1 VLLAA
6 SFPKFGH
13 PAFAWIALSP
23 LIVAIV
29 LTGASG
35 ARQLRRQFLLAAS
48 TGFVWFAGMLYWV
61 VGTMA
66 AYGGL
71 PGWVAFL
78 VGVLMWAYLAIY
90 VGLFGVFLG
99 AAVRRFGV
107 AGVWLA
113 PVSWVASEWIRST
126 NGGGFPWGMLG
137 ASQAR
142 VLPVVQLASVT
153 GIYGLSALVAL
164 VSAAAAALALSRRRS
179 HVVGAV
185 LVGVLLVIVAGGGAL
200 RIASG
205 ELTRRGEVIR
215 VGIVQGSIDLLEQWD
230 AGARNAILT
239 RYLTLSQRAIDAGAA
254 LVFWPESSTP
264 FYFDAEGALAEPVRK
279 LAAVSHTAFII
290 GTDEFQYGPGG
301 QGERI
306 FNTAVVVGR
315 DGKSH
320 GTYRKMRLVPF
331 GEFVPFKRLLFFVG
345 PLVQSVSDFTAGTDP
360 VVLDADGVHVGVAI
374 CYESMFTWIDRDFVL
389 RGADLLST
397 ITNDAWF
404 GRSSAPYQHFDQ
416 GAIRAVEEGRY
427 VVRAANTGISGAVDP
442 YGRVLVQTPL
452 FEPREITVDVR
463 LLEGRTIYSLIGDVV
478 AWAALGI
485 TALVIVS
492 ALLSGPRPMAPGPT
506 LEQ

>member
-1 VLLAA
+1 
-6 SFPKFGH
+6 
-13 PAFAWIALSP
+13 
-23 LIVAIV
+23 
-29 LTGASG
+29 
-35 ARQLRRQFLLAAS
+35 
-48 TGFVWFAGMLYWV
+48 MLYWV

-99 AAVRRFGV
+99 FAVRRFGV

-126 NGGGFPWGMLG
+126 NAGGFPWGMLG

-153 GIYGLSALVAL
+153 GIYGISALVAL
-164 VSAAAAALALSRRRS
+164 VSAAAAALALSRRRA

-185 LVGVLLVIVAGGGAL
+185 LVGVLLVIVAAGGAL
-200 RIASG
+200 RLADG
-205 ELTRRGEVIR
+205 ELTRSGQVVR
-215 VGIVQGSIDLLEQWD
+215 VGLVQGSIDLLEKWD
-230 AGARNAILT
+230 AGSRDAILN
-239 RYLTLSQRAIDAGAA
+239 RYLTLSQQAIDAGAV
-254 LVFWPESSTP
+254 LVVWPESSTP
-264 FYFDAEGALAEPVRK
+264 FYFDAEGPLAEPVRR
-279 LAAVSHTAFII
+279 LAAQSHTAFII
-290 GTDEFQYGPGG
+290 GTDEFEYGPGG
-301 QGERI
+301 KGERI

-360 VVLDADGVHVGVAI
+360 TVLDADGVKVGVAI
-374 CYESMFTWIDRDFVL
+374 CYESIYTWIDREFVL

-442 YGRVLVQTPL
+442 YGRVLAQTPL
-452 FEPREITVDVR
+452 FEPREVTVDVR

-485 TALVIVS
+485 TALVILS
-492 ALLSGPRPMAPGPT
+492 AVMSGTR
-506 LEQ
+506 

>member
-1 VLLAA
+1 
-6 SFPKFGH
+6 
-13 PAFAWIALSP
+13 
-23 LIVAIV
+23 
-29 LTGASG
+29 
-35 ARQLRRQFLLAAS
+35 
-48 TGFVWFAGMLYWV
+48 MLYWV

-90 VGLFGVFLG
+90 AGLFGVFLG
-99 AAVRRFGV
+99 LGVRRFGV

-113 PVSWVASEWIRST
+113 PACWVASEWIRST
-126 NGGGFPWGMLG
+126 NAGGFPWGMLG

-164 VSAAAAALALSRRRS
+164 VSTAAAALALSRRRS
-179 HVVGAV
+179 HTIGAV
-185 LVGVLLVIVAGGGAL
+185 LVGVLLVIVAGAGAMRL
-200 RIASG
+200 AASP
-205 ELTRRGEVIR
+205 LTGSGQVIR
-215 VGIVQGSIDLLEQWD
+215 IGLVQGSIDLLEKWD
-230 AGARNAILT
+230 TGARDAILN
-239 RYLTLSQRAIDAGAA
+239 RYLTLSQQAIGAGAA
-254 LVFWPESSTP
+254 LVLWPESSTP
-264 FYFDAEGALAEPVRK
+264 FYFDAEGALAEPVRR
-279 LAAVSHTAFII
+279 LAAQSHTAFII
-290 GTDEFQYGPGG
+290 GTDEFQPGPAGTG
-301 QGERI
+301 DRI
-306 FNTAVVVGR
+306 FNTAVVVGQ

-360 VVLDADGVHVGVAI
+360 VVLDADGVRVGVAI
-374 CYESMFTWIDRDFVL
+374 CYESMYTWIDREFVL

-442 YGRVLVQTPL
+442 YGRVLAATPL
-452 FEPREITVDVR
+452 FEPHAITVDVR
-463 LLEGRTIYSLIGDVV
+463 LLEGRTIYSVIGDAV
-478 AWAALGI
+478 AWASVGMTVLVAL
-485 TALVIVS
+485 S
-492 ALLSGPRPMAPGPT
+492 AFFGVRSDFRRTSPSVR
-506 LEQ
+506 